1 MKNKIIR
8 TKLVCLIKWGKKC
21 QRSNQEIHA
30 QEGKK
35 TKKKKKRSEK
45 ATSKS
50 MSEKEWVD

>member
-8 TKLVCLIKWGKKC
+8 TKLVCLIKWGQKC

-35 TKKKKKRSEK
+35 KKKK

>member
-35 TKKKKKRSEK
+35 KKKKSEK